1 MTTPP
6 TRAEMRE
13 LLLAGATNNGGLND
27 QAAMHLLLFTELPDT
42 ARFARH
48 VDLDT
53 TWAPGGGSVRVARIR
68 DWDQLIADPDLR
80 LSGTEER
87 FLKIAASFAAGR
99 PADLSAVVTNML
111 GWAHA
116 RRVAEAVLI
125 ATDTTALLAVSDTA
139 KLGDLK
145 ALHDTLSS
153 GQ

>member
-1 MTTPP
+1 
-6 TRAEMRE
+6 
-13 LLLAGATNNGGLND
+13 
-27 QAAMHLLLFTELPDT
+27 MHLLLFTELPDT

-48 VDLDT
+48 VDIDA
-53 TWAPGGGSVRVARIR
+53 TWAPGGGSVSVARIR
-68 DWDQLIADPDLR
+68 DWDVLIADPDLR

-99 PADLSAVVTNML
+99 PADLSAVVTNSL

-125 ATDTTALLAVSDTA
+125 ATDTTALLVIGDTA

>member
-1 MTTPP
+1 VTTPP
-6 TRAEMRE
+6 APAELRE

-27 QAAMHLLLFTELPDT
+27 QAAMHLLLFTELPGT

-48 VDLDT
+48 VDVDT
-53 TWAPGGGSVRVARIR
+53 TWAPGGSVRVARIR

-87 FLKIAASFAAGR
+87 FLAIAASFAAGR
-99 PADLSAVVTNML
+99 PADLSAVVTNSL

-125 ATDTTALLAVSDTA
+125 ATGTTALLAIGDTA

-145 ALHDTLSS
+145 ALHETLSN